1 MFLHLQEHIADQ
13 NTDPFQGLLSG
24 PYFCRFVPLNP
35 KLSGISIKSQL
46 GIQLNNEVSGQM
58 EIFHGTIAR

>member
-1 MFLHLQEHIADQ
+1 L
-13 NTDPFQGLLSG
+13 
-24 PYFCRFVPLNP
+24 VPLNP